1 MYLLPQHFRRD
12 ERNAIIGDVK
22 PLLVFQQIKSYL
34 QSGRDDAALVHNNP
48 SQANMPADI
57 VQRLNTEHQ
66 EVIYLR
72 FFLELS
78 VAETAEILNIP
89 EGTVKSRLNRALQQ
103 LRGVV
108 LHEFPLLHEGRQ
120 V

>member
-57 VQRLNTEHQ
+57 YIWQYYRVFDAAVAT
-66 EVIYLR
+66 YLYIG
-72 FFLELS
+72 E
-78 VAETAEILNIP
+78 
-89 EGTVKSRLNRALQQ
+89 
-103 LRGVV
+103 
-108 LHEFPLLHEGRQ
+108 
-120 V
+120 